1 MVEIVNEEV
10 VGKIDENFG
19 TQRNVNICVKSILMI
34 LGETQEFIQNYIMV
48 EGSRNFVYDT
58 EFQVLCRNQKC
69 NNFRFSTKFLDFFL
83 ILVSVLAVFNSGY
96 IYGWNPEFKNQE
108 KSKFSF

>member
-10 VGKIDENFG
+10 VGKIEENFG

-48 EGSRNFVYDT
+48 EGSRNFVFDT
-58 EFQVLCRNQKC
+58 KIFDFQLNIR
-69 NNFRFSTKFLDFFL
+69 FFL
-83 ILVSVLAVFNSGY
+83 ILVSVLGVFNS
-96 IYGWNPEFKNQE
+96 ILALI
-108 KSKFSF
+108 